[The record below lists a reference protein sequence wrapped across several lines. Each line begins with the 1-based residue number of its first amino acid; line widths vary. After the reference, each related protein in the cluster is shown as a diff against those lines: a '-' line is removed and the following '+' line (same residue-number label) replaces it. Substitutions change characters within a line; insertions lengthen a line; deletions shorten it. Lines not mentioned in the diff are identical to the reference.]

1 MTYSLKFH
9 NISNIANRIAYHDV
23 RRTPLC
29 NLLKPLSSGMLNGQV
44 PTFHSAYSSPP
55 VLHIVGEK
63 LTRLKSIRQ
72 LILSVRNALIGM
84 YFLL

>member
-23 RRTPLC
+23 
-29 NLLKPLSSGMLNGQV
+29 

-63 LTRLKSIRQ
+63 LTHLKSIRQ
-72 LILSVRNALIGM
+72 LILSVRNALIGVTPRP
-84 YFLL
+84 